1 MKQTRNVYYFDYSQ
15 EAYNYIMAS
24 RILRQSEKNLL
35 REIVNG
41 KTVKELAIENNCCNM
56 TICRK
61 RKIIFEKTKD
71 LM

>member
-1 MKQTRNVYYFDYSQ
+1 MNQTRNVYYFDYSP
-15 EAYNYIMAS
+15 EAYNYIMTS

-35 REIVNG
+35 KDIVEG
-41 KTVKELAIENNCCNM
+41 KTVKELAIDYNCCDR

-61 RKIIFEKTKD
+61 RKKIFDKTKE